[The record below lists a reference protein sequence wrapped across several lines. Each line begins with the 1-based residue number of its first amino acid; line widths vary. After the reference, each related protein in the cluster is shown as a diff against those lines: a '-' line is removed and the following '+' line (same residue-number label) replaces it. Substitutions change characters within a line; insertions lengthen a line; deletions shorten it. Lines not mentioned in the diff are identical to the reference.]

1 MSPSGLY
8 QQAFGVHLHTQ
19 NVPALH
25 HTGRESFTAQKWE
38 LCAVIEHSPY
48 LLTIPRNLY
57 VQLFMTLTVKK
68 RGQKK
73 GQMKLFSAQKLS
85 RYRVGK
91 MGFYPWMYFS
101 PPCRWQYLY
110 QGMGVLREGDEVQS
124 SRIFPGFLELQRD
137 QRKLDMNCLFWLTL
151 VIRQGPG
158 GSCMS

>member
-25 HTGRESFTAQKWE
+25 HTGREFYCTEVLLLSTA
-38 LCAVIEHSPY
+38 
-48 LLTIPRNLY
+48 LTCSQFQGMFMY
-57 VQLFMTLTVKK
+57 SLFMALTVKK

-101 PPCRWQYLY
+101 PPCRWQHLY